1 MKIDKIVTIVGSKLF
16 EMIGFSWELE
26 PKALNKFE
34 KKYITNI
41 MTKEKIIVFVNL
53 SFCFRFWVIDD
64 ANSTREA
71 IKNGKNTNS

>member
-1 MKIDKIVTIVGSKLF
+1 
-16 EMIGFSWELE
+16 
-26 PKALNKFE
+26 
-34 KKYITNI
+34 